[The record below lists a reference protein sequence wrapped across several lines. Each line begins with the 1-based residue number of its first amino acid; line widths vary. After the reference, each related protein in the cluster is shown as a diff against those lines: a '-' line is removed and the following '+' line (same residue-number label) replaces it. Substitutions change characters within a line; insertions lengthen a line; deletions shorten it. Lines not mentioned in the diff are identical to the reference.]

1 MLAFGNISVYV
12 FAMTQTSF
20 LAVIRLLSAQAL
32 LEQKFSQE
40 LGSVH
45 GLSLNDSLLMMH
57 LEQAPLLRLSRVDL
71 AKRLCVSPSTVTR
84 MTLPLEK
91 LGMLGREADAR
102 DARLAYVTLTDTGRK
117 VIGAARQTFRCVG
130 GTPILMGLICRLGG
144 SLPILLTLSRD
155 QQG

>member
-1 MLAFGNISVYV
+1 MSS
-12 FAMTQTSF
+12 MTQTSF

-117 VIGAARQTFRCVG
+117 VIGAARQTLERKAKEVFKDRWSEDEVATLADLLG
-130 GTPILMGLICRLGG
+130 RLTA
-144 SLPILLTLSRD
+144 SQPNDLV
-155 QQG
+155 